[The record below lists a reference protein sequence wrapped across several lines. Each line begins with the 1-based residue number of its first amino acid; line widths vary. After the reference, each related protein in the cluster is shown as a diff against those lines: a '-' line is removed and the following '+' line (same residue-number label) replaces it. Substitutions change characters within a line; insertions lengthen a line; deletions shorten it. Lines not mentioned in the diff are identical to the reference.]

1 MSKTYVEKPVIK
13 IDYLVHQKVMHWVL
27 NTDKEISGLGK
38 IIKEGDSFRVIDAIL
53 LPQRNTQSTTDI
65 EPEDVGKAMFEL
77 RETPGELRWWWHSHV
92 NMGTFWSGTD
102 DDTMEKL
109 SAPGW
114 FIHSVFNKQWNV
126 RTAFQMG
133 KPFNYRIDEIP
144 LNVNHPN
151 ISAEMKAL
159 WDEEVKKNVT
169 NVTTFRSARSSGQA
183 SAKGT
188 VQVWDTTLNKF
199 VDREYNNKRERK
211 ALKRLARGVG
221 GHAPG
226 EVRLLENGRHIPDP
240 CIFCNFTFACK
251 CDAMDKAAAEQL
263 DEMERCYVCAL
274 VFDQC
279 ECSDADLQEF
289 LWQVIPEPPDALP
302 PHEPVLPRNK
312 RRGVAPKGPP
322 AGAPEGQAV
331 GVG

>member
-1 MSKTYVEKPVIK
+1 MSKTFTDKPIIK

-38 IIKEGDSFRVIDAIL
+38 IIREGEMFRIIDAIL

-109 SAPGW
+109 STPGW

-133 KPFNYRIDEIP
+133 KPFGYRIDEIP

-151 ISAEMKAL
+151 ISAEIKAQ

-169 NVTTFRSARSSGQA
+169 NVTTFRHGRGSGQTPT
-183 SAKGT
+183 KGT
-188 VQVWDTTLNKF
+188 VRVWDVSLGKF
-199 VDREYNNKRERK
+199 VEREYSSKRERK

-221 GHAPG
+221 GPTSG
-226 EVRLLENGRHIPDP
+226 EVRLLEGGKHIPDP

-251 CDAMDKAAAEQL
+251 CDEREKETAEQL
-263 DEMERCYVCAL
+263 DGMSRCYVCAL
-274 VFDQC
+274 VFEHC
-279 ECSDADLQEF
+279 ECTDADLQEF
-289 LWQVIPEPPDALP
+289 LWGVIPEPPESLP
-302 PHEPVLPRNK
+302 PHEPVLPRN
-312 RRGVAPKGPP
+312 RRRAAPKGAP
-322 AGAPEGQAV
+322 AGAPEGQSV